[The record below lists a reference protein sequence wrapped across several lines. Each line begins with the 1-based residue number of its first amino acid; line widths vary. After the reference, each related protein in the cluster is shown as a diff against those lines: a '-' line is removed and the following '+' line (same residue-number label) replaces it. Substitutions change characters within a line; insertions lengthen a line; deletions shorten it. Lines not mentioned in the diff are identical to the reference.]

1 MRCPTGVRNSH
12 QSGRPPTRLNLWV
25 HALKQL
31 RPRPHSF
38 ALHPFCTRI
47 FCPTGKSVK
56 TCPAPLRKIF
66 RFRRRANQRYQ
77 LAPSFPGKRGGR
89 ASSRTWEG
97 MRWTLWRRRVC
108 VRRAVFRERTTAR
121 RRTAPKRT
129 AKPCGPDTRCWCQ
142 AVGGEI
148 DPTGFDSA
156 IKAAATVT
164 RRIRRGGERGISR
177 KAIARGMPERL
188 R

>member
-1 MRCPTGVRNSH
+1 MAASGIFRTSCDVRLESGIRP
-12 QSGRPPTRLNLWV
+12 QSGRPPTRRNLWV

-38 ALHPFCTRI
+38 ALHPSCTRI

-66 RFRRRANQRYQ
+66 RFRRRPNQRYQ

-89 ASSRTWEG
+89 ASSRTWER

-121 RRTAPKRT
+121 RTNDAFSVRQNRVVPTPVAG
-129 AKPCGPDTRCWCQ
+129 AKLSVADTIRPDRKCHQ
-142 AVGGEI
+142 AGSDG
-148 DPTGFDSA
+148 DKTNSSPG
-156 IKAAATVT
+156 
-164 RRIRRGGERGISR
+164 R
-177 KAIARGMPERL
+177 ARHKP
-188 R
+188 

>member
-1 MRCPTGVRNSH
+1 MQCPTGARNSH

-31 RPRPHSF
+31 RPRPHWF

-56 TCPAPLRKIF
+56 TCPAPLKKIF
-66 RFRRRANQRYQ
+66 RFPRRANQRYQ

-89 ASSRTWEG
+89 ASSRTREG

-121 RRTAPKRT
+121 RRTAL
-129 AKPCGPDTRCWCQ
+129 
-142 AVGGEI
+142 
-148 DPTGFDSA
+148 SA
-156 IKAAATVT
+156 YGKTVWS
-164 RRIRRGGERGISR
+164 RHPLLVSSCRWRDRSDRIRFRHQAGSDGDKTNSSPGR
-177 KAIARGMPERL
+177 ARHKP
-188 R
+188 